1 MFRRR
6 TAPRFWWSCLVLG
19 GLLTAMSTAEAAN
32 PIVVIETSKGKIE
45 VELFQDKSPISA
57 ANFLKYVD
65 SNYYDGLIFHRVIDG
80 FMVQGGG
87 MDGAM
92 KEKKPNA
99 PIKNEA
105 AISGIK
111 NVRGTLA
118 MARTNVPDSAT
129 AQFFINLKDNDFLN
143 ASPGNAGYAAFG
155 KVVSGMEVVDVIA
168 KVKTGTR
175 GFHAD
180 VPADNVNIVSVKRK

>member
-6 TAPRFWWSCLVLG
+6 TAPRFWWSYLVLG

-105 AISGIK
+105 ATSGIK

>member
-1 MFRRR
+1 
-6 TAPRFWWSCLVLG
+6 
-19 GLLTAMSTAEAAN
+19 MSTAEAAN

>member
-1 MFRRR
+1 
-6 TAPRFWWSCLVLG
+6 
-19 GLLTAMSTAEAAN
+19 
-32 PIVVIETSKGKIE
+32 
-45 VELFQDKSPISA
+45 
-57 ANFLKYVD
+57 
-65 SNYYDGLIFHRVIDG
+65 
-80 FMVQGGG
+80 
-87 MDGAM
+87 M

-105 AISGIK
+105 ATSGIK

>member
-65 SNYYDGLIFHRVIDG
+65 SKYYDGLIFHRVIDG

-105 AISGIK
+105 ATSGIK

>member
-1 MFRRR
+1 
-6 TAPRFWWSCLVLG
+6 
-19 GLLTAMSTAEAAN
+19 
-32 PIVVIETSKGKIE
+32 
-45 VELFQDKSPISA
+45 
-57 ANFLKYVD
+57 
-65 SNYYDGLIFHRVIDG
+65 
-80 FMVQGGG
+80 
-87 MDGAM
+87 
-92 KEKKPNA
+92 
-99 PIKNEA
+99 
-105 AISGIK
+105 
-111 NVRGTLA
+111 

>member
-105 AISGIK
+105 ATSGIK